1 MTGPAMGTVST
12 TDLRGPATDFPRDA
26 LLHELFIDCAGR
38 NPNAPAVR
46 HRGRELSYAEV
57 DRRSRE
63 LAVRLLTAGVRRG
76 DAVGVCGSRS
86 AEAVIAFL
94 GVLRAGCAYVP
105 MDDDLPP
112 ARINAMAEDAGVRV
126 AVVLPGSVCRVRRLA
141 ARIDLGTAG
150 PPSPQQLPAADTT
163 ADECAYV
170 MFTSGST
177 GRPKPVAVPHRG
189 VVRLAASDPRLPRPG
204 VGDRVLH
211 GYSPSSDASTIE
223 IWSALVGGACL
234 VVVDREELLSPE
246 ALHRRLRE
254 EDVDIAYL
262 TTSVFHHVART
273 VPEAFAVLD
282 FVSAGGEA
290 MDPGLA
296 RAVLRTCPNTEV
308 VNFYGPTENT
318 VVSTFHPVSG
328 LDDEARSVPIGTPLA
343 NSSCRVLRSDGTIA
357 EIGEEG
363 ELLVGGDGLALGYL
377 GDARLTDERFVEL
390 PDGERFYRTGDRAL
404 LDREGR
410 LEYRGRMDRQVKIRG
425 HRIEPDEVEARLRAH
440 PDVAD
445 AVVQVRS
452 AHLEAHIVPADPGRG
467 IETAGLRGF
476 CASWLPAAAVPR
488 AFHTWESFP
497 VSVAGKVD
505 RARLAAEAA
514 VEVEPVPPGPEGG
527 VNSVRDGVVSAWRA
541 TVGVTPEP
549 GDDFFLI
556 GGDSLLAAEAVNR
569 TRAALGVGAEHGSAL
584 IRALIERPE
593 LEEFT
598 RSVGRLL
605 SGSVDVAPE
614 TSTDFEVEARL
625 GLDLPPQR
633 GPAPDPG
640 DPAEVLLTGATGF
653 VGAYLLDRLLSRTG
667 ARVHCPV
674 RARDAQHAHRRVLA
688 NLARYGLSA
697 PGDQDRL
704 VCFPADLGAE
714 RLGLDESHAA
724 HLADR
729 LDLIL
734 HSGARVNFVYP
745 YSALRATNV
754 EATREL
760 VRLSAP
766 RRVPVH
772 FLSTIA
778 VLAGFGSAGVGH
790 VAEDTPLAYADRL
803 TMGYA
808 ESKWVAERMLGEAG
822 RSGLPVTVYRPY
834 EITGDRES
842 GICNTETA
850 ICSMFKMIAETGV
863 APDMDLPMDFV
874 PVDHLVDT
882 ILHVATGSSPPRPVY
897 HLTNPRPA
905 RLSDVVRR
913 MRAAGCRIR
922 TLSYQDWVTELVRH
936 VAEDPTS
943 PTAPFVSLCVDR
955 GRGTDLSV
963 KELYLE
969 EVFPGL
975 GRANAEAAVAE
986 AGLTCPPVDDA
997 LIDRYLDFMFGCGFI
1012 RRPSRVEPVAVAHA
1026 GTALSRGRG

>member
-1 MTGPAMGTVST
+1 MSPATGAVSVA
-12 TDLRGPATDFPRDA
+12 DLRGPATDFPRYA
-26 LLHELFIDCAGR
+26 LLHELFADRASQH
-38 NPNAPAVR
+38 PDAPAVR
-46 HRGRELSYAEV
+46 HRGRELSYAEL
-57 DRRSRE
+57 DRRSRALAARL
-63 LAVRLLTAGVRRG
+63 LAVGARQG
-76 DAVGVCGSRS
+76 DAIGVCGSRS
-86 AEAVIAFL
+86 PEALIAFL
-94 GVLRAGCAYVP
+94 GALRAGCAYVP

-112 ARINAMAEDAGVRV
+112 ARVNAMAEDAGVRV
-126 AVVLPGSVCRVRRLA
+126 AVVLPDSVCRVRRLA
-141 ARIDLGTAG
+141 ARVDLGTATE
-150 PPSPQQLPAADTT
+150 PSRLPEPPAADIT
-163 ADECAYV
+163 ADGCAYV

-189 VVRLAASDPRLPRPG
+189 VVRLVASDPRLPRPG
-204 VGDRVLH
+204 AGERVLH

-234 VVVDREELLSPE
+234 VIVDREELVSPE
-246 ALHRRLRE
+246 ALHRRLQE
-254 EDVDIAYL
+254 EAVDVAYL

-273 VPEAFAVLD
+273 IPKAFAGLD

-290 MDPGLA
+290 MDPDLA
-296 RAVLRTCPNTEV
+296 RAVLRACPATEV

-318 VVSTFHPVSG
+318 VVSTFHTVGG
-328 LDDEARSVPIGTPLA
+328 LPDKARTVPIGIPLA
-343 NSSCRVLRSDGTIA
+343 NSTCRVLRSDGTTA
-357 EIGEEG
+357 ENGEEG
-363 ELLVGGDGLALGYL
+363 ELFVGGDGLALGYL
-377 GDARLTDERFVEL
+377 GDVRLTNERFVEL
-390 PDGERFYRTGDRAL
+390 ADGQRFYRTGDRVV
-404 LDREGR
+404 LDGEGR
-410 LEYRGRMDRQVKIRG
+410 LEYLGRMDRQVKIRG
-425 HRIEPDEVEARLRAH
+425 HRIEPDEVEARLREH
-440 PDVAD
+440 PDVAE
-445 AVVQVRS
+445 AVVEVCS
-452 AHLEAHIVPADPGRG
+452 THLDAHIIPADPGRG
-467 IETAGLRGF
+467 IEPAGLRGF

-497 VSVAGKVD
+497 VSAAGKVD
-505 RARLAAEAA
+505 RARLAAESALGDG
-514 VEVEPVPPGPEGG
+514 PVSPAPEGG
-527 VNSVRDGVVSAWRA
+527 VNSVRDSVVSAWRTA
-541 TVGVTPEP
+541 IGVTPKP

-593 LEEFT
+593 LEEFI
-598 RSVGRLL
+598 RAVERIL
-605 SGSVDVAPE
+605 SDSAATPE
-614 TSTDFEVEARL
+614 TSTDFEAEARL
-625 GLDLPPQR
+625 GLELAPRR
-633 GPAPDPG
+633 GPAPNPS

-653 VGAYLLDRLLSRTG
+653 VGAYLLDRLLSQTG

-674 RARDAQHAHRRVLA
+674 RARDAQQAQRRVLA
-688 NLARYGLSA
+688 NLARYGLST

-704 VCFPADLGAE
+704 VCFPADLSAE
-714 RLGLDESHAA
+714 RLGLAEPHAA

-734 HSGARVNFVYP
+734 HSGAQVNFVYP

-754 EATREL
+754 EGTREI

-778 VLAGFGSAGVGH
+778 VLAGFGSAGVRH
-790 VAEDTPLAYADRL
+790 VTEDMPLAYADRL

-808 ESKWVAERMLGEAG
+808 ESKWVAERLLGEAG
-822 RSGLPVTVYRPY
+822 RLGLPVTVYRPY
-834 EITGDRES
+834 EITGDRDS

-863 APDMDLPMDFV
+863 APDMELPMDFV

-882 ILHVATGSSPPRPVY
+882 ILHVATGHSPARPVY
-897 HLTNPRPA
+897 HLTNPSPA

-922 TLSYQDWVTELVRH
+922 TLPYQDWVTELVRH

-955 GRGTDLSV
+955 GKGTDLSV
-963 KELYLE
+963 KELYLK
-969 EVFPGL
+969 EVFPSL
-975 GRANAEAAVAE
+975 GRTNAEAAVTE

-997 LIDRYLDFMFGCGFI
+997 LIDRYLDFMFDCGFI
-1012 RRPSRVEPVAVAHA
+1012 RRPSRAAEPAA
-1026 GTALSRGRG
+1026 RGRLDTVGPRGEG